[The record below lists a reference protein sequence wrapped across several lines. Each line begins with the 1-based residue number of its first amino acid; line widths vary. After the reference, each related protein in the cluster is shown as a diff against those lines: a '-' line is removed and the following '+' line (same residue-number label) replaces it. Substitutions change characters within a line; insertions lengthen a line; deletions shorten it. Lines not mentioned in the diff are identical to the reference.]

1 MHNTIV
7 SQIDSKIIE
16 KLNKDSALIK
26 QFEQKGLDPSKTS
39 KYIISSF
46 IMPSIVKPEQSK
58 EKNEILKKLILISL
72 RLQNNLNQICH
83 EDKKHTSKL
92 KKTLVHLGLLI
103 LECVSCA
110 AICFTIE
117 IFTHDMHHLFAH
129 GNNINFGS
137 ITSALYSS
145 FQEKTTGFI
154 IVAFV
159 ILACFFALHCLTH
172 YLLHSHDHSHHKNNH
187 KELEFY
193 IDIVDIMS
201 KILKDEINPV
211 DVELIFK
218 DEVDLIKN
226 LNEFKNEFK
235 NFVISKG
242 EELATVNLVK

>member
-26 QFEQKGLDPSKTS
+26 QFAQKGLDPSKTS
-39 KYIISSF
+39 KYIISSL
-46 IMPSIVKPEQSK
+46 IINSIPSDNQQRE
-58 EKNEILKKLILISL
+58 EILKKLILISIK
-72 RLQNNLNQICH
+72 LQNNLDQICH
-83 EDKKHTSKL
+83 EDKKHGSKL

-129 GNNINFGS
+129 GDNINFGS
-137 ITSALYSS
+137 IVSSLYSS

-154 IVAFV
+154 MVAFV

-172 YLLHSHDHSHHKNNH
+172 YLLHSHDHSHHKNNQ
-187 KELEFY
+187 KELDFY

-201 KILKDEINPV
+201 KILKDEISPV
-211 DVELIFK
+211 NLELIFK

-226 LNEFKNEFK
+226 LNEFK